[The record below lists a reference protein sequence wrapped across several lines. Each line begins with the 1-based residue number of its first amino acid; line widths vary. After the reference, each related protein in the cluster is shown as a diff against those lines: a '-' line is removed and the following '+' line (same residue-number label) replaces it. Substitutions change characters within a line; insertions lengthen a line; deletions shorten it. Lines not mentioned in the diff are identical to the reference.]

1 MQFSTLE
8 ELFSHPSF
16 ISILFAILV
25 VIGNIMI
32 GVSILPKDRR
42 KRGYKFHRWVYL
54 LSVCVYIYF
63 LIANHYLLG
72 DFLLAWFV
80 LLYFLIVIPL
90 SRKLNITLH
99 AIMASVGLVLLI
111 LVAAFNVL

>member
-16 ISILFAILV
+16 IAILAA
-25 VIGNIMI
+25 IIIGLGNIMI

-42 KRGYKFHRWVYL
+42 KKGYKFHRWVYWL
-54 LSVCVYIYF
+54 VIFVYIYF
-63 LIANHYLLG
+63 LIASHYLLG
-72 DFLLAWFV
+72 DFPLAWFV
-80 LLYFLIVIPL
+80 LFYFLIVIPL
-90 SRKLNITLH
+90 SRKMNVTLH
-99 AIMASVGLVLLI
+99 AITASVGLVLLI

>member
-1 MQFSTLE
+1 MQFSTLT

-16 ISILFAILV
+16 ISILTVILI

-54 LSVCVYIYF
+54 LVIVGYSFF
-63 LIANHYLLG
+63 LISNHYLLG

-90 SRKLNITLH
+90 SRKMNITLH
-99 AIMASVGLVLLI
+99 AIMSSVGLVLLI